1 MLGVVNELVPEPPA
15 RTTPPLAAANQ
26 SMVVPAGLV
35 AEMVTIPGPHLDPL
49 TGDAGAVGKGLMVA
63 VTTFARPK
71 YNPLLYFLPLHNMLL
86 SSINWA

>member
-63 VTTFARPK
+63 VTTVRAAEIQPVVV
-71 YNPLLYFLPLHNMLL
+71 FLA
-86 SSINWA
+86 SA

>member
-1 MLGVVNELVPEPPA
+1 MVGVVNELLPEPPA

-49 TGDAGAVGKGLMVA
+49 TGDVGAVGKGLMVA
-63 VTTFARPK
+63 VTTVRAAEIQPVVV
-71 YNPLLYFLPLHNMLL
+71 FLA
-86 SSINWA
+86 SA

>member
-49 TGDAGAVGKGLMVA
+49 TGDVGAVGKGLMVA
-63 VTTFARPK
+63 VTTVRAAEIQPVVV
-71 YNPLLYFLPLHNMLL
+71 FLA
-86 SSINWA
+86 SA